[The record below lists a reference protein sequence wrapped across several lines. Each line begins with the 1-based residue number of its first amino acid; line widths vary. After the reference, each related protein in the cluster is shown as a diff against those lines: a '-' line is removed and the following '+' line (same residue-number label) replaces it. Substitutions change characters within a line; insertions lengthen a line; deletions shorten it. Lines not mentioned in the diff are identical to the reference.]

1 MAEIQVMKNI
11 LGENDR
17 VAAENQA
24 LFAEKNVYVINLMGS
39 PGAGKTSVLEKTMEK
54 LKDKLKMAVIEGDLF
69 TSKDADRIEKHGV
82 PVIQI
87 NTAGGCHLDAPMVQ
101 KVAQKLDLD
110 GLDLL
115 VVENVGNLVCP
126 AEFDTGAVKNAMILS
141 VPEGDDKPLKY
152 PLMFSICDVLLVN
165 KIDVAPYFNFSLEKC
180 IERVKK
186 LNPNIQV
193 FPISALKGEGIEP
206 WADWLREQ
214 TKAWNA

>member
-110 GLDLL
+110 DLDLL

-165 KIDVAPYFNFSLEKC
+165 KIDVAPYFNFDLDKC

-206 WADWLREQ
+206 WADWLRTQ